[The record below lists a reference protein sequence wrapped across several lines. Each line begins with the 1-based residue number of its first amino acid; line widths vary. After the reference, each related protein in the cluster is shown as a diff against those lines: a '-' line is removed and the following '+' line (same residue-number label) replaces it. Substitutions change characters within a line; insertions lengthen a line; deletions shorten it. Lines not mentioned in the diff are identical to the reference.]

1 MKDIIQ
7 LMPDHLANQIAAG
20 EVVQRPASV
29 VKELMEN
36 ALDAGATDIQLFIK
50 DAGKELIQV
59 VDNGCGMSPMDA
71 RMSFERHATSK
82 IKSIDDL
89 FAIHTMGFR
98 GEALASI
105 AAVAQVE
112 LKTRREEDELGTHLN
127 IEASEVKR
135 QEPVS
140 CSKGTNFAIRNLF
153 YNVPARRKFLKSN
166 TSEYKHIVEE
176 FIRIAMAFPDINFK
190 LVHNQ
195 AEQFVLRSGNLK
207 SRIVDLLG
215 NRVEKSLIPVS
226 EKTELLTIEGFVGKP
241 STATRSRS
249 NQFFFVNNRFIR
261 SAYLN
266 HAVRGAYDDLIEKD
280 SYPLYALRL
289 ALNADR
295 VDVNVHPS
303 KQEVKFDD
311 EQMLYAYMQS
321 AVKHALAKFNVAPSL
336 DFTLA
341 PEIQNTDAVRLPVSD
356 AAKMQAQSGFLA
368 HDFSEKGRAHLMNSR
383 QDRQEWEQQR
393 RHFFPEWP
401 AAQTQ
406 AASSAAWSAPAASPD
421 VFFDSAL
428 PKNEA
433 PGATLQWGAYL
444 LTTVKSGFLLVHR
457 LRAKERILFE
467 NLQRRMQ
474 LEKPTVQQLL
484 FPFEMELPPSELILL
499 QEALPF
505 LTTIGFA
512 LSIEGQHKI
521 VVSGLPPNVSESG
534 GRQVLSVLIEQIQVS
549 PLALKDPLKKV
560 LLEKMARSMAQS
572 SETNALNDD
581 SLIDEL
587 FACDEPQQSLS
598 GQKNFIILTT
608 EKLNSLLSIP

>member
-36 ALDAGATDIQLFIK
+36 ALDAGATDIQLIVK

-82 IKSIDDL
+82 IRSIDDL

-112 LKTRREEDELGTHLN
+112 LKTRREEDELGVLLN
-127 IEASEVKR
+127 IEASELKR

-140 CSKGTNFAIRNLF
+140 CPKGTNFAIRNLF

-190 LVHNQ
+190 LFHNN
-195 AEQFVLRSGNLK
+195 AEQFVLNAGNLK
-207 SRIVDLLG
+207 NRVVDLLG

-241 STATRSRS
+241 STATRSRG

-266 HAVRGAYDDLIEKD
+266 HALRSAYEELIEKD
-280 SYPLYALRL
+280 AYPLYALRL
-289 ALNADR
+289 ELNADR

-311 EQMLYAYMQS
+311 EQMLYAYLQS

-336 DFTLA
+336 DFTLN
-341 PEIQNTDAVRLPVSD
+341 PEIQNVDAVRLPVSD
-356 AAKMQAQSGFLA
+356 ETKRQAQSGFLA
-368 HDFSEKGRAHLMNSR
+368 NHFSEKGRAHLMASR
-383 QDRQEWEQQR
+383 QDREEWEQQR
-393 RHFFPEWP
+393 SHFFPSWP
-401 AAQTQ
+401 AAQTHVEPS
-406 AASSAAWSAPAASPD
+406 ATSSVSGGLPD
-421 VFFDSAL
+421 VFSDISM
-428 PKNEA
+428 PKSDN
-433 PGATLQWGAYL
+433 PSGTLQWGAYL

-467 NLQRRMQ
+467 SLQRRMQ

-484 FPFEMELPPSELILL
+484 FPFEMELPPAELILVR
-499 QEALPF
+499 EALPF
-505 LTTIGFA
+505 LMAIGFA
-512 LSIEGQHKI
+512 LTVEGQHKI
-521 VVSGLPPNVSESG
+521 VVSGLPPNISESG
-534 GRQVLSVLIEQIQVS
+534 GRQVLSVLIEQIQIS

-560 LLEKMARSMAQS
+560 LLEKMARSMAQGS
-572 SETNALNDD
+572 QTNILNDD

-598 GQKNFIILTT
+598 GQRNFIILTS
-608 EKLNSLLSIP
+608 EKLNSLLSER

>member
-36 ALDAGATDIQLFIK
+36 ALDAGATDIQLIVK

-82 IKSIDDL
+82 IRNIDDL

-98 GEALASI
+98 GEALAAI

-112 LKTRREEDELGTHLN
+112 LKTRREEDELGTLLN

-140 CSKGTNFAIRNLF
+140 CPKGTNFAIRNLF

-176 FIRIAMAFPDINFK
+176 FIRVAMAFPDINFK
-190 LVHNQ
+190 LFHNQ
-195 AEQFVLRSGNLK
+195 AEQFVLRAGGLK
-207 SRIVDLLG
+207 SRILDLLG
-215 NRVEKSLIPVS
+215 NRLEKSLIPVS
-226 EKTELLTIEGFVGKP
+226 ENTELLTIEGFVGKP

-249 NQFFFVNNRFIR
+249 NQFFFVNSRFIR

-266 HAVRGAYDDLIEKD
+266 HAVRSAYEDLIEKD
-280 SYPLYALRL
+280 AYPLYALRL
-289 ALNADR
+289 TLNADR

-321 AVKHALAKFNVAPSL
+321 AVRHALAKFNVAPSL
-336 DFTLA
+336 DFTLD
-341 PEIQNTDAVRLPVSD
+341 PTIQNTDAVRLPFSD
-356 AAKMQAQSGFLA
+356 EAKSQVQSGFLA
-368 HDFSEKGRAHLMNSR
+368 RDFSEKGRAHLISSRRER
-383 QDRQEWEQQR
+383 QDWEQQR
-393 RHFFPEWP
+393 AGFFTDWSVPKVRPE
-401 AAQTQ
+401 
-406 AASSAAWSAPAASPD
+406 S
-421 VFFDSAL
+421 VSAL
-428 PKNEA
+428 SSTDPPDIFSDSPLAKNEN
-433 PGATLQWGAYL
+433 PGMTLCWGAYL
-444 LTTVKSGFLLVHR
+444 LTTVKSGFMLIHR

-467 NLQRRMQ
+467 SLQSRMQ
-474 LEKPTVQQLL
+474 QEKPLAQQLL
-484 FPFEMELPPSELILL
+484 FPFEMELPPAELVLVH
-499 QEALPF
+499 EALPF
-505 LTTIGFA
+505 LISIGFV
-512 LSIEGQHKI
+512 LSVEGQHKL

-534 GRQVLSVLIEQIQVS
+534 GRQVLSVLIEQIQVNPQS
-549 PLALKDPLKKV
+549 LKDPLKKM

-572 SETNALNDD
+572 SDANALNDD

-587 FACDEPQQSLS
+587 FACNEPQQSLS
-598 GQKNFIILTT
+598 GQRNFIILTA
-608 EKLNSLLSIP
+608 EKLNSLLGIR

>member
-1 MKDIIQ
+1 
-7 LMPDHLANQIAAG
+7 MPDHLANQIAAG

-36 ALDAGATDIQLFIK
+36 ALDAGATDIQLIVK

-82 IKSIDDL
+82 IRSIDDL

-112 LKTRREEDELGTHLN
+112 LKTRREEDELGTLLN

-140 CSKGTNFAIRNLF
+140 CPKGTNFAIRNLF

-176 FIRIAMAFPDINFK
+176 FIRIAMAFPQINFK
-190 LVHNQ
+190 LFHNQ
-195 AEQFVLRSGNLK
+195 AEQFVLRAGNLK
-207 SRIVDLLG
+207 SRAVDLLG
-215 NRVEKSLIPVS
+215 NRIEKSLIPVS

-266 HAVRGAYDDLIEKD
+266 HAVRSAYEDLIEKD
-280 SYPLYALRL
+280 AYPFYALHL
-289 ALNADR
+289 ELNADR

-336 DFTLA
+336 DFTLN
-341 PEIQNTDAVRLPVSD
+341 PEIQNTDAVRLPFSD
-356 AAKMQAQSGFLA
+356 ETKRQSQSGFLA

-383 QDRQEWEQQR
+383 QERQDWERQR
-393 RHFFPEWP
+393 TSFFPEWSVP
-401 AAQTQ
+401 ENQPESFSAL
-406 AASSAAWSAPAASPD
+406 SSTNAPDIFSG
-421 VFFDSAL
+421 SQL
-428 PKNEA
+428 PKNDN
-433 PGATLQWGAYL
+433 PGTTLQWGGYL
-444 LTTVKSGFLLVHR
+444 LTTVKSGFMLVHR

-467 NLQRRMQ
+467 SLQSRMQ
-474 LEKPTVQQLL
+474 LEKPLAQQLL
-484 FPFEMELPPSELILL
+484 FPFEMELPPAELILVR
-499 QEALPF
+499 EALPF
-505 LTTIGFA
+505 LTAIGFS
-512 LSIEGQHKI
+512 LNIEGQHKI
-521 VVSGLPPNVSESG
+521 VVSGLPPNASESS
-534 GRQVLSVLIEQIQVS
+534 GRQMLSVLIEQIQVS
-549 PLALKDPLKKV
+549 PLSLKDPLKKV

-572 SETNALNDD
+572 SDVNALHDD

-587 FACDEPQQSLS
+587 FACNEPQQSLS
-598 GQKNFIILTT
+598 GQRNFIILTA
-608 EKLNSLLSIP
+608 EKLNSLLGIQ